1 MCVARQKHPSIPAA
15 FQESKISPRM
25 AQYIRVPIDVD
36 IQQLFEHTHQVSQI
50 VYRNQ
55 RVICIDYDTLTNR
68 IVVHDNDNWFYLT
81 SPDLPN
87 MTMLEALIGL
97 GYGNEQMVVTWA
109 DQNQEN
115 IVLNS
120 PVSIAPLNQMA
131 LYSPNEPVPDV
142 HHPGPFP
149 AVAGQPV
156 PDEPEFGHFQ
166 NANGDLVHENN
177 QPDNVHDPDDDDNST
192 VTYPSSDELDPNE
205 EEEYLH

>member
-1 MCVARQKHPSIPAA
+1 
-15 FQESKISPRM
+15 M

-68 IVVHDNDNWFYLT
+68 VVVQENDTWFYLT

-120 PVSIAPLNQMA
+120 PVSQAPLNQMA

-156 PDEPEFGHFQ
+156 PDEPDFGNFQ
-166 NANGDLVHENN
+166 NANHDLVHEIN
-177 QPDNVHDPDDDDNST
+177 QPDEHNPDDDDNST
-192 VTYPSSDELDPNE
+192 ITYPSSDELDPNE
-205 EEEYLH
+205 EDYIH